1 MQDAFLELDRIIYKQ
16 INLEATTTLIFI
28 GGIHGN
34 EPAGILGLHRVI
46 ETIRNHDLTLQGNFY
61 VLAGNLN
68 AIQKNIRYENTD
80 LNRLWTHENIQKITT
95 KTTFNSQEE
104 KELAELYQCINN
116 ILNTHSGTFI
126 FIDLHTTSS
135 KTIPFVTI
143 SDSLKNR
150 KFVSNFQLP
159 IILGIEEYLD
169 GPLLTYINEFGHIA
183 LGFEA
188 GQHEDSEA
196 IKNCESFIWQVLIT
210 AKAVSK
216 NAVAQLNLS
225 LNGFQK
231 LDTNANF
238 YEISYRYQLDKEEN
252 FTMKPGFVNFDTIQK
267 SEVLAISNEK
277 AVKASVSGKIFMPL
291 YQKKGDDGFF
301 IITKIS
307 MFWLK
312 LSSSIRKLRLHHI
325 LRMLPGVRQDKLNSN
340 ALFVNPKI
348 AAFLTT
354 KIFHLFGY
362 RKKVLK
368 ANQWYFIKRD

>member
-1 MQDAFLELDRIIYKQ
+1 MPNAILELNRIIYQ
-16 INLEATTTLIFI
+16 HINPQATTTLIFI

-46 ETIRNHDLTLQGNFY
+46 ERIRNHNLTLHGNFY
-61 VLAGNLN
+61 ALAGNLN
-68 AIQKNIRYENTD
+68 AIQKNIRYESTD

-95 KTTFNSQEE
+95 QATFNSQEE

-116 ILNTHSGTFI
+116 ILNTHSGPFI
-126 FIDLHTTSS
+126 FIDLHTTSAD
-135 KTIPFVTI
+135 TIPFVTI

-150 KFVSNFQLP
+150 DFVFNFQLP
-159 IILGIEEYLD
+159 IILGIEEYLE
-169 GPLLTYINEFGHIA
+169 GPLLTYINEFGHVA

-188 GQHEDSEA
+188 GQHEEIQA
-196 IKNCESFIWQVLIT
+196 VENCETFIWQTLVAAKVL
-210 AKAVSK
+210 SK
-216 NAVAQLNLS
+216 KIIEQLDVRLET
-225 LNGFQK
+225 FQT
-231 LDTNANF
+231 LDSNSNF
-238 YEISYRYQLDKEEN
+238 YQISHRYQLEKEED

-267 SEVLAISNEK
+267 SEVLATSNAE
-277 AVKASVSGKIFMPL
+277 AVKASVGGKIFMPL
-291 YQKKGDDGFF
+291 YQKQGDDGFF

-312 LSSSIRKLRLHHI
+312 LSSSIRKLRLHHV
-325 LRMLPGVRQDKLNSN
+325 LRMLPGVRKDKLNSN

>member
-1 MQDAFLELDRIIYKQ
+1 MPNAILELNRIIYQQ
-16 INLEATTTLIFI
+16 INPQATTTLIFI

-61 VLAGNLN
+61 ALAGNLN
-68 AIQKNIRYENTD
+68 AIQKNIRYESTD

-95 KTTFNSQEE
+95 QATFNSQEE

-116 ILNTHSGTFI
+116 ILNTHSGSFI
-126 FIDLHTTSS
+126 FIDLHTTSAD
-135 KTIPFVTI
+135 TIPFVTI

-150 KFVSNFQLP
+150 EFVSNFQLP
-159 IILGIEEYLD
+159 IILGIEEYLE
-169 GPLLTYINEFGHIA
+169 GPLLTYINEFGHVA

-188 GQHEDSEA
+188 GQHEEMQA
-196 IKNCESFIWQVLIT
+196 VENCETFIWQTLVAGKVL
-210 AKAVSK
+210 SK
-216 NAVAQLNLS
+216 KTIEQLDVRLET
-225 LNGFQK
+225 FQT
-231 LDTNANF
+231 LDSNSNF
-238 YEISYRYQLDKEEN
+238 YQISHRYQLEKEED
-252 FTMKPGFVNFDTIQK
+252 FIMKPGFVNFDTIQK
-267 SEVLAISNEK
+267 SEVLATSNSE
-277 AVKASVSGKIFMPL
+277 AVKASVGGKIFMPL
-291 YQKKGDDGFF
+291 YQKQGDDGFF

-312 LSSSIRKLRLHHI
+312 LSSSIRRLRLHHV

-348 AAFLTT
+348 ATFLTT